1 VRDLLQPPHAQN
13 FPLSLSF
20 SLYLA
25 AGCRV
30 TARPL
35 LLLAS
40 PPKPTDG
47 VHFLIWLL
55 AAAGRKS
62 VNGFFP
68 FSTEF

>member
-1 VRDLLQPPHAQN
+1 
-13 FPLSLSF
+13 
-20 SLYLA
+20 LA
-25 AGCRV
+25 R
-30 TARPL
+30 RWLFIFFL

-40 PPKPTDG
+40 TQKPTDG
-47 VHFLIWLL
+47 FHFLIWLL